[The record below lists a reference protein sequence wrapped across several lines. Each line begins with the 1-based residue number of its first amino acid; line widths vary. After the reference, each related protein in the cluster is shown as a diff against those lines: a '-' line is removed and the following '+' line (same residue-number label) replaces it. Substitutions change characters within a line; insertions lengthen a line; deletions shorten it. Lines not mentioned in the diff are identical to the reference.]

1 MEVKGRGK
9 REGGW
14 IGDKEGSGSFS
25 RLRESKTNHGING
38 VHVTQ
43 KRAWGEGSGRVGL
56 ISRSLL
62 GAMVTEG
69 MAYLL
74 YFTRLLQGGQFL

>member
-1 MEVKGRGK
+1 M
-9 REGGW
+9 
-14 IGDKEGSGSFS
+14 
-25 RLRESKTNHGING
+25 
-38 VHVTQ
+38 TQ
-43 KRAWGEGSGRVGL
+43 KRAWGEGNGRVGL

-74 YFTRLLQGGQFL
+74 YFTRLLQGGQFWGKLDHLQSIMPLLFPNCFKLYTFILGSHF